1 MSRAL
6 GIKPYSTETEDEF
19 LETLNHAVSNF
30 DYIGSKYSV
39 KKEVPISQ
47 VFQENPSYSDLFY
60 TGRFDFVVYEK
71 MPNNAEYPV
80 LAIELDGKEHFDDE
94 TVKARDE
101 KKQKICADHNFILIR
116 VKNSYARRYYYI
128 KSILEEFFR
137 KSR

>member
-60 TGRFDFVVYEK
+60 KFVTLVYFK
-71 MPNNAEYPV
+71 FY
-80 LAIELDGKEHFDDE
+80 
-94 TVKARDE
+94 
-101 KKQKICADHNFILIR
+101 
-116 VKNSYARRYYYI
+116 S
-128 KSILEEFFR
+128 
-137 KSR
+137 